1 MKRTDTRKLTTLAIF
16 TALIVVLQL
25 VSALLTRFVPVL
37 PVSITLTLVPI
48 VVGAA
53 LYGVGAGAYLGGVFG
68 LVVMLFCV
76 TALDLGGA
84 MLWNASPLL
93 CALVCLVKGVAAGA
107 VAGAV
112 YLTVSPK
119 SQTAGAICA
128 GIAAPVVNTGLFI
141 AAVFLF
147 FRETLTLW
155 AGGKDL
161 VVYAIT
167 GLAGANF
174 LLELAVN
181 LVLAPVIVRI
191 IKARRPLAV
200 PVRIVEEEKTDN

>member
-25 VSALLTRFVPVL
+25 VSALLTRFVPAL

-53 LYGVGAGAYLGGVFG
+53 LYGVSAGAYLGGVFG

-76 TALDLGGA
+76 TALDVGGA
-84 MLWNASPLL
+84 MLWNANPLM
-93 CALVCLVKGVAAGA
+93 CALVCLVKGIAAGAAAGA
-107 VAGAV
+107 VYRAVSSKNKTAGAV
-112 YLTVSPK
+112 V
-119 SQTAGAICA
+119 AGICA
-128 GIAAPVVNTGLFI
+128 PTVNTALFI
-141 AAVFLF
+141 IAVFLF

-161 VVYAIT
+161 VTYAIV
-167 GLAGANF
+167 GLAGINY

-191 IKARRPLAV
+191 IDAR
-200 PVRIVEEEKTDN
+200 KK

>member
-1 MKRTDTRKLTTLAIF
+1 MRCTLCGQQQEVITMKRTDTRKLTTLAIF
-16 TALIVVLQL
+16 TALIVILQL
-25 VSALLTRFVPVL
+25 ISALLTRFVPAL

-68 LVVMLFCV
+68 VVVMLFCI
-76 TALDLGGA
+76 TALDAGGA
-84 MLWNASPLL
+84 MLWNANPLM
-93 CALVCLVKGVAAGA
+93 CALVCLVKGIAAGA
-107 VAGAV
+107 VAALVYRALCGKNKTAAAV
-112 YLTVSPK
+112 A
-119 SQTAGAICA
+119 AGVCA
-128 GIAAPVVNTGLFI
+128 PTVNTLLFI
-141 AAVFLF
+141 IAVFLF

-161 VVYAIT
+161 LTYAIL
-167 GLAGANF
+167 GLAGINY

-191 IKARRPLAV
+191 INARQ
-200 PVRIVEEEKTDN
+200 K

>member
-25 VSALLTRFVPVL
+25 VSALLTRFVPAL

-53 LYGVGAGAYLGGVFG
+53 LYGVSAGAYLGGVFG
-68 LVVMLFCV
+68 LVVLLFCV
-76 TALDLGGA
+76 TALDAGGA
-84 MLWNASPLL
+84 MLWNAHPLM
-93 CALVCLVKGVAAGA
+93 CALVCLVKGIAAGA
-107 VAGAV
+107 AAAAVYRTISSKNMTAGAV
-112 YLTVSPK
+112 
-119 SQTAGAICA
+119 CA
-128 GIAAPVVNTGLFI
+128 GIAAPVTNTALFI
-141 AAVFLF
+141 IAVFLF

-161 VVYAIT
+161 VTYALVGLT
-167 GLAGANF
+167 GVNF

-181 LVLAPVIVRI
+181 LVLAPIIVRI
-191 IKARRPLAV
+191 INARQ
-200 PVRIVEEEKTDN
+200 K

>member
-16 TALIVVLQL
+16 TALIIVLQL
-25 VSALLTRFVPVL
+25 VSALLTRFVPVI

-68 LVVMLFCV
+68 VVVLLFCV
-76 TALDLGGA
+76 TALDAGGA
-84 MLWNASPLL
+84 MLWNANALM

-107 VAGAV
+107 AAAAVYRLISKKGQTLGAV
-112 YLTVSPK
+112 
-119 SQTAGAICA
+119 CA

-141 AAVFLF
+141 VAVFLF
-147 FRETLTLW
+147 FRDTLILW

-161 VVYAIT
+161 LTYAIL
-167 GLAGANF
+167 GLAGINF
-174 LLELAVN
+174 LVELCVN
-181 LVLAPVIVRI
+181 LILAPIIVRI
-191 IKARRPLAV
+191 INARQ
-200 PVRIVEEEKTDN
+200 K

>member
-1 MKRTDTRKLTTLAIF
+1 MQRTDTRKLTTLAIF

-25 VSALLTRFVPVL
+25 VSALLTRFVPAL

-68 LVVMLFCV
+68 LVVLIFCI

-84 MLWNASPLL
+84 MLWNADPLM

-107 VAGAV
+107 AAAAVYRAISSRNKTAAAVVAG
-112 YLTVSPK
+112 
-119 SQTAGAICA
+119 ICA
-128 GIAAPVVNTGLFI
+128 PSVNTAIFI

-147 FRETLTLW
+147 FRETLVLW

-161 VVYAIT
+161 VTYALV
-167 GLAGANF
+167 GLAGVNY

-191 IKARRPLAV
+191 ISARQ
-200 PVRIVEEEKTDN
+200 K

>member
-48 VVGAA
+48 VVGGA
-53 LYGVGAGAYLGGVFG
+53 LYGAGAGAYLGGVFG
-68 LVVMLFCV
+68 VVVMLFCV
-76 TALDLGGA
+76 TGLDLGGA
-84 MLWNASPLL
+84 MLWNANPWM
-93 CALVCLVKGVAAGA
+93 CALVCLVKGIAAGA
-107 VAGAV
+107 VAAAV
-112 YLTVSPK
+112 YRALCGKNAKNATHAAVV
-119 SQTAGAICA
+119 AGICA
-128 GIAAPVVNTGLFI
+128 PTVNTALFI

-147 FRETLTLW
+147 FRETLILW

-161 VVYAIT
+161 MTYAIT
-167 GLAGANF
+167 GLAGFNY
-174 LLELAVN
+174 LLELCVN

-191 IKARRPLAV
+191 INARQ
-200 PVRIVEEEKTDN
+200 K